1 MTTELLREITQFDDV
16 CYSDSTGQQYV
27 MFFPKMSNKYV
38 EVSDGETTVV
48 VDSSFAIAMS
58 KQILE
63 HYGVI
68 TNNGVTT

>member
-1 MTTELLREITQFDDV
+1 MTELLREVTKFDDV
-16 CYSDSTGQQYV
+16 RYFDSTGQQYV

-38 EVSDGETTVV
+38 EVSDGETIVV

-63 HYGVI
+63 HYGDL
-68 TNNGVTT
+68 TNNGVNT